1 MPGIKERFRNT
12 YLHPRYLAQR
22 EIIRIIEKEGQILSG
37 KLLDIGC
44 GKKPYADY
52 LSNVTSY
59 IGLDMPFSMHGYMA
73 IDVFGTDL
81 DLPFA
86 AGSFDNI
93 LCTEVLEH
101 TPEPVIALR
110 EMNRVIK
117 PGGILLLT
125 VPFSEQLHEE
135 PYDFYRFTV
144 YGIQTLLKSSGWQI
158 IRIHKRGG
166 TFLEL
171 GYRTSSFLY
180 TSIGASRT
188 ESGGLNPRPVIGPL
202 VIAVCA
208 LVQLL
213 SDLLNSLWKVELST
227 IGYGIVAKKV
237 VEVGG

>member
-12 YLHPRYLAQR
+12 YFHPRYLAQR
-22 EIIRIIEKEGQILSG
+22 EIVRIIEEEGRILSG
-37 KLLDIGC
+37 MLLDIGC
-44 GKKPYADY
+44 GKKPYAAY

-59 IGLDMPFSMHGYMA
+59 IGLDMPFSMHGHSD
-73 IDVFGTDL
+73 IDVFGTGL

-101 TPEPVIALR
+101 TAQPVVALR
-110 EMNRVIK
+110 EMYRVVK
-117 PGGILLLT
+117 PGGSLLLT

-135 PYDFYRFTV
+135 PYDFYRFTIH
-144 YGIQTLLKSSGWQI
+144 GIRTLLNSSGWQI

-202 VIAVCA
+202 VVGLCT
-208 LVQLL
+208 LVQLV
-213 SDLLNSLWKVELST
+213 SDLLDRVWKVDLST
-227 IGYGIVAKKV
+227 IGYGIVARKV
-237 VEVGG
+237 VEAGG